1 MRSHDIRAVFTDYF
15 VRQGHTYMP
24 SSSLVPQDDPSLL
37 FVNAGMVPFKNV
49 FLGQEQ
55 RPYTRACSVQKC
67 MRVAGKHNDLEQ
79 VGPSPRHHTLF
90 EMLGNFS
97 FGDYYKLEAISY
109 AWELLVDVFKLP
121 LERLWVTV
129 HHEDEEAARLWE
141 SIGMPRERILAFGDE
156 DNFWSM
162 GETGPCGPNSEIY
175 YYQGPDVQGQ
185 DAQRVGYDDDYME
198 IWNLVFMQYER
209 DAQGQLWPLQ
219 QRAIDTGM
227 GFERITSIL
236 QGVTNVYETD
246 LFTPIIERLLEIAP
260 SGAPSYR
267 EQQATYRAI
276 ADHSRAIAFL
286 LADGVTPGNTGCN
299 YVLRRII
306 RRASYMGRTLGFQQ
320 PFLADVALVT
330 VERLGDWYP
339 ELRLHRDH
347 ILTATTTEEQRFSR
361 TLDRGLH
368 YVKDAVERL
377 SQQGVQ
383 ELPGSEAFRL
393 HDTYGFPLDLT
404 MKILAEHGLH
414 VDVTGYE
421 DERNKQRERGR
432 VQKTLR

>member
-1 MRSHDIRAVFTDYF
+1 MRSHDIRAMFTDYF
-15 VRQGHTYMP
+15 VRQGHTYVP

-55 RPYTRACSVQKC
+55 RPYERACSVQKC
-67 MRVAGKHNDLEQ
+67 MRVSGKHNDLEQ
-79 VGPSPRHHTLF
+79 VGTSPRHHTLF

-141 SIGMPRERILAFGDE
+141 SIGMPRERILVFGDE

-260 SGAPSYR
+260 SGAP
-267 EQQATYRAI
+267 
-276 ADHSRAIAFL
+276 
-286 LADGVTPGNTGCN
+286 
-299 YVLRRII
+299 
-306 RRASYMGRTLGFQQ
+306 
-320 PFLADVALVT
+320 
-330 VERLGDWYP
+330 
-339 ELRLHRDH
+339 
-347 ILTATTTEEQRFSR
+347 
-361 TLDRGLH
+361 
-368 YVKDAVERL
+368 
-377 SQQGVQ
+377 
-383 ELPGSEAFRL
+383 
-393 HDTYGFPLDLT
+393 
-404 MKILAEHGLH
+404 
-414 VDVTGYE
+414 
-421 DERNKQRERGR
+421 
-432 VQKTLR
+432 